1 MIMKGYR
8 LYDFADEHGNSM
20 IQKWLDDE
28 RITKRDRGQLN
39 QKLDMLAQHGM
50 GLPPKLLAGPL
61 GSKRQKLRQKNI
73 YKLIIHGDRMLRP
86 MLCKGPVINDE
97 EFTLLLG
104 AIETGGKLDHD
115 PVEAEGIREF
125 IIADPRRRYAH
136 ERYH

>member
-1 MIMKGYR
+1 MNGYR
-8 LYDFADEHGNSM
+8 LYDFTSESGHST
-20 IQKWLDDE
+20 IQGWLDHE

-61 GSKRQKLRQKNI
+61 NSKRKKLRQKNI
-73 YKLIIHGDRMLRP
+73 YKLIIHGDKMLRP
-86 MLCKGPVINDE
+86 MLCRGPISNDE

-104 AIETGGKLDHD
+104 AIESNWELDRD
-115 PVEAEGIREF
+115 PIEAEAIRELV
-125 IIADPRRRYAH
+125 IAQPTRRRDH